1 MTTTPFRRQPSQLL
15 SLPSRGLGSA
25 RGRRRA
31 LSWVVFVTALVGW
44 WVALAPAQVNGPA
57 TYAIVEGHS
66 MEPLLHTGDLA
77 IARRQP
83 SYRVGDLV
91 MYRVA
96 YGLVIHRIVAGD
108 AVRGWTTRGDN
119 RPEIDPWVVPDDG
132 IVGRYWTAI
141 ASFGPVIVWV
151 SRNPLPFGAICASL
165 VLLTYVPRRRR
176 RVAPALADALR
187 TSTREPRR
195 AGRSRSE
202 RAVLAISAVATLA
215 AIALVGLLGASHTLA
230 GVRALVAL
238 AALGWAG
245 GLTLRLSARLYD
257 GRGVPRAAEVE
268 LRAVGSAAPRRGAPA
283 TRGARRGAA
292 RGRLGGRAARPRRGA
307 PPPRAPPGRPGHGAA
322 RVPAH
327 HRAPRRFPLGTVTR
341 GARRASPSVG
351 GAPWGQGCRR
361 TSPAA

>member
-257 GRGVPRAAEVE
+257 GRGVPEPRRLSYALSGRLRRVEELPRPEALDGEPREVASAVA
-268 LRAVGSAAPRRGAPA
+268 LRALAEEH
-283 TRGARRGAA
+283 
-292 RGRLGGRAARPRRGA
+292 RLPVLHRVDPDTGQHEFLLITVR
-307 PPPRAPPGRPGHGAA
+307 HGAF
-322 RVPAH
+322 RW
-327 HRAPRRFPLGTVTR
+327 AP
-341 GARRASPSVG
+341 
-351 GAPWGQGCRR
+351 
-361 TSPAA
+361 